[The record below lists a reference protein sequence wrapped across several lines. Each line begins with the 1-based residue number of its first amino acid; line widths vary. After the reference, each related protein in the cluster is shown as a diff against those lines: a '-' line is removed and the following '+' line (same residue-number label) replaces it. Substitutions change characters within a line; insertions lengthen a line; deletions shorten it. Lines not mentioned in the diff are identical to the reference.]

1 MKSFK
6 SDDDTNKSDV
16 INSKNFETIHLEG
29 DIYPIWYNQRIRNNY
44 QHLFDLLERKKYIY
58 NRAGDYY
65 RKMNLY
71 FVIPSILI
79 TTISSIF
86 AFLSTSNLINQENQ
100 DVFIILVGIM
110 SAFSTMSQSLS
121 SSVGFSTRKD
131 MFLNAADQYD
141 KNIIK
146 ISFEI
151 NNPTNQNLV
160 KEIETD
166 IRKIEDNCKYLPPNW
181 ILDEWNYK
189 INAKINRNKK
199 FHIYEDNSFNNLK
212 NAVKI
217 NDDETVPLISRS
229 D

>member
-1 MKSFK
+1 MKNSNQDYGK
-6 SDDDTNKSDV
+6 NDV
-16 INSKNFETIHLEG
+16 ININGKKFETIDLEG
-29 DIYPIWYNQRIRNNY
+29 DLFPNWYNQRMRNNY
-44 QHLFDLLERKKYIY
+44 QHLFDLLERKKFIY

-86 AFLSTSNLINQENQ
+86 AFLSTSNLIDQENQ

-151 NNPTNQNLV
+151 NNPTNQKLV
-160 KEIETD
+160 KEIEDD

-181 ILDEWNYK
+181 ILEEWESR
-189 INAKINRNKK
+189 INKK
-199 FHIYEDNSFNNLK
+199 IDKNIQIYEKDVEKSCNN
-212 NAVKI
+212 I
-217 NDDETVPLISRS
+217 DEKSHLISKTN
-229 D
+229 

>member
-1 MKSFK
+1 MKNSNQDYGK
-6 SDDDTNKSDV
+6 NDV
-16 INSKNFETIHLEG
+16 ININGKKFETIDLEG
-29 DIYPIWYNQRIRNNY
+29 DLFPNWYNQRMRNNY
-44 QHLFDLLERKKYIY
+44 QHLFDLLERKKFIY

-86 AFLSTSNLINQENQ
+86 AFLSTSNLIDQENQ
-100 DVFIILVGIM
+100 DVFIIMVGIL

-151 NNPTNQNLV
+151 NNPTNQKLV
-160 KEIETD
+160 KEIEDD

-181 ILDEWNYK
+181 ILEEWESR
-189 INAKINRNKK
+189 INKK
-199 FHIYEDNSFNNLK
+199 IDKNIQIYENEVEKSYNN
-212 NAVKI
+212 I
-217 NDDETVPLISRS
+217 DEKSHLISKTN
-229 D
+229 

>member
-1 MKSFK
+1 MKNSNQDYGK
-6 SDDDTNKSDV
+6 NDV
-16 INSKNFETIHLEG
+16 ININGKKFETIDLEG
-29 DIYPIWYNQRIRNNY
+29 DLFPNWYNQRMRNNY
-44 QHLFDLLERKKYIY
+44 QHLFDLLERKKFIY

-86 AFLSTSNLINQENQ
+86 AFLSTSNLIDQENQ
-100 DVFIILVGIM
+100 DVFIIMVGIL

-151 NNPTNQNLV
+151 NNPTNQKLV
-160 KEIETD
+160 KEIEED

-181 ILDEWNYK
+181 ILEEWESK
-189 INAKINRNKK
+189 INKKIDKNIQ
-199 FHIYEDNSFNNLK
+199 IYENEVEKSYNN
-212 NAVKI
+212 I
-217 NDDETVPLISRS
+217 DEKSHLISKTN
-229 D
+229 

>member
-1 MKSFK
+1 MKSFR
-6 SDDDTNKSDV
+6 SDEDADKNDV
-16 INSKNFETIHLEG
+16 ININGKKFETINLDG
-29 DIYPIWYNQRIRNNY
+29 DLFPNWYNQRMRNNY

-86 AFLSTSNLINQENQ
+86 AFLSTSNLINEENQ

-160 KEIETD
+160 KEIEAD

-181 ILDEWNYK
+181 ILDEWNFK
-189 INAKINRNKK
+189 ITKK
-199 FHIYEDNSFNNLK
+199 VNQIYEDNFNDLN
-212 NAVKI
+212 NYRNI
-217 NDDETVPLISRS
+217 NEKTPLITNITSS
-229 D
+229 E